1 MTDDNHD
8 GPVERALDVLVYAPL
23 GLAALARDTVPGL
36 LQGFAARGRAELE
49 RRRHNAQ
56 EKVTQARAVGR
67 FALDYGA
74 PMVRQKVERHIT
86 EARGRAEQTFT
97 GLVIHREDAFGNNAG
112 AVDSAVDVVE
122 ASEDEP
128 VDTAS
133 LEDAADAAIPASS
146 APAASHAG
154 GTNGAGAGIP
164 PSPSGLPIPDYDELS
179 ASQVVSRLPGL
190 GLDEL
195 EAIRTYETHGRG
207 RRTILGKI
215 DQLVR

>member
-1 MTDDNHD
+1 VTDDNHD
-8 GPVERALDVLVYAPL
+8 GPVERALDLLVYAPL
-23 GLAALARDTVPGL
+23 GLAALARETVPGL

-49 RRRHNAQ
+49 RRRHSAE

-86 EARGRAEQTFT
+86 DARGRAEQTFT
-97 GLVIHREDAFGNNAG
+97 GLVIHREDAFANAG
-112 AVDSAVDVVE
+112 AVDTAVDVVE
-122 ASEDEP
+122 ASDGEP

-133 LEDAADAAIPASS
+133 LEDAADAAVPPSS
-146 APAASHAG
+146 TPHTG
-154 GTNGAGAGIP
+154 GANGASVAAP

-190 GLDEL
+190 ALDEL
-195 EAIRTYETHGRG
+195 EAIRSYESHGRG